1 MVSVPF
7 VLAACHVDC
16 REEKAEPTV
25 LIKMK
30 TLAQEPGYLLEFEI
44 KKKVRWSLSK
54 TGTEEIF
61 PLSFISA
68 SLCLP
73 ALWFY
78 L

>member
-1 MVSVPF
+1 MVFVPF

-44 KKKVRWSLSK
+44 KKK
-54 TGTEEIF
+54 
-61 PLSFISA
+61 
-68 SLCLP
+68 
-73 ALWFY
+73 
-78 L
+78 